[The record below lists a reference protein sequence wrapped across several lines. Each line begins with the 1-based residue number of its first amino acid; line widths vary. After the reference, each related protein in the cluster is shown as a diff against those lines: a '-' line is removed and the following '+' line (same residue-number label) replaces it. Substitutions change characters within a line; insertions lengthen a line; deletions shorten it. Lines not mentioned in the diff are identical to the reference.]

1 MSDNV
6 SKLMHLEQL
15 IVEFLD
21 ENNDVDD
28 SIIEERF
35 INTHYVDKC
44 ISLLKRMNNNDVI
57 ESLKRFEYIRM
68 FVDFKV
74 FLKKYIINKK
84 SIKENPQNCLLE
96 YNKLNSIC
104 QTISEV
110 SENRKE
116 FISYLQIL
124 DVNTSNEWLLCH
136 MPNEDLMK
144 LANDSTDWTEK
155 LYYYSY
161 LKKE

>member
-44 ISLLKRMNNNDVI
+44 ISL
-57 ESLKRFEYIRM
+57 
-68 FVDFKV
+68 
-74 FLKKYIINKK
+74 
-84 SIKENPQNCLLE
+84 
-96 YNKLNSIC
+96 
-104 QTISEV
+104 
-110 SENRKE
+110 
-116 FISYLQIL
+116 
-124 DVNTSNEWLLCH
+124 
-136 MPNEDLMK
+136 
-144 LANDSTDWTEK
+144 
-155 LYYYSY
+155 
-161 LKKE
+161 

>member
-1 MSDNV
+1 
-6 SKLMHLEQL
+6 
-15 IVEFLD
+15 
-21 ENNDVDD
+21 
-28 SIIEERF
+28 
-35 INTHYVDKC
+35 
-44 ISLLKRMNNNDVI
+44 MNNNDVI